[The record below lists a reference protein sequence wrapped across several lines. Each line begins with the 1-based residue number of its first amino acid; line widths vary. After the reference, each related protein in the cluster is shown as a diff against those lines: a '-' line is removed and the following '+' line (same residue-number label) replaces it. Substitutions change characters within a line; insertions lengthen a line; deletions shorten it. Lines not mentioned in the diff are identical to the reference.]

1 MTRQK
6 NSDEK
11 SSGGACGEGFDRG
24 ITSLQ
29 LRFSGYA
36 TFFLIHRKKSFK
48 NLNKFASNLSKFQ
61 SSARGFCLSARL
73 LKVCQCANYLAYSFV
88 PIHRSIV

>member
-1 MTRQK
+1 MAVAMTRQK

-29 LRFSGYA
+29 LRFSGMQH
-36 TFFLIHRKKSFK
+36 FF
-48 NLNKFASNLSKFQ
+48 
-61 SSARGFCLSARL
+61 
-73 LKVCQCANYLAYSFV
+73 
-88 PIHRSIV
+88 